1 MSNYLLGPR
10 GHHLIKQA
18 ALRLPIIR
26 TESMEPLDSIF
37 KLTPVN
43 SITAAGVARPFT
55 LSFAQQ
61 RMWFLDQLEP
71 HGSVYNIPIGLR
83 LRGPIDV
90 ESLERSLSEIVRR
103 HEVLRSTFPATGG
116 QPVQLVSASL
126 TLSLSVV
133 DLTTL
138 PAADRENEAH
148 RLASEEAERPF
159 DLAHGPLLRAQ
170 LLGLGPQDHV
180 LLLTVH
186 HIVFDAWSTRVLYR
200 ELTVLYEAFCEGQS
214 SPLAELPIQYVDFAQ
229 RQRDWLQ
236 GEMLDQ
242 ELSYWKKQLDRVS
255 TLQLPVD
262 RPRPA
267 VQSFRAAYESIVL
280 SKELTEA
287 VKTISLRARAT
298 LFMTLLAA
306 FKVLLCRYTGQEDI
320 AVGSPIANRG
330 RIEFE
335 GLIGLFLNTLV
346 LRTDLSRNPSFI
358 ELLERVREVAFDA
371 YAHQDLP
378 FEKLVE
384 ELNPERILNLT
395 PLFQVLFVFQN
406 DAVHELKLSG
416 LTASRFTRESNAT
429 QFDLSLIMAETDQGL
444 VARAQYN
451 ADLFEA
457 GTMQR
462 MLGHF
467 RTLLKGIVANPKQ
480 PILDLPLLE
489 SSERDRLL
497 LAWNDTQ
504 TDDPKNA
511 CVHNLF
517 EAQAERSPN
526 ATAVVVSSADS
537 DCGEDERLTYR
548 ELNRRANQLA
558 HHLKSLGVGAEVPV
572 AVCIER
578 SLGMVIAILG
588 ILKAGG
594 AYVPLDSA
602 YPKERLAF
610 MLEDAQVPVL
620 LTEQRLVEGLPE
632 HGAHV
637 VCLDTGWEAV
647 ARVSEENP
655 ASGATVENPA
665 YVIYTSGST
674 GKPKGV
680 QVPHRALVNF
690 LNSMRRQ
697 PGLTNHDTL
706 LAVTTLSFDIA
717 ALEIFLPLVTGA
729 CAIILSREVA
739 ADGVRLSKELT
750 KYVATTM
757 QATPVTWRML
767 VEAGWQGSDGLKVLC
782 GGEAL
787 PRELAAQL
795 LARCSSLWNLY
806 GPTETTIWSVI
817 CQVVKRDGPTPIGQ
831 PIANTQIYILDPL
844 LQPRPIGIPGQLY
857 IGGAGLARGYLNRPD
872 LTGEKFVPNP
882 FSGEPGARLYHTGDL
897 ARYLPDGNIEF
908 LGRTDHQVKVR
919 GFRIELGEIEAVLTA
934 NPGVRETVAIVRED
948 EPGKK
953 HLVAYVVARDEFALT
968 TSDLRGYLK
977 DKLPEYMIPSAF
989 MMLDAL
995 PLTANGKV
1003 DGKALPALDQTRPEL
1018 KEGFVAPRNSAEQTI
1033 AEIWAQVLEVD
1044 RVGVYDN
1051 FFDLGGHSLLATQ
1064 VMSRLREAFHIE
1076 IPLRALFENPTVV
1089 ELAVQ
1094 IQAQVKKLAPQK
1106 VGDLLV
1112 ELELLSDEEAERL
1125 LAQENFKE
1133 V

>member
-1 MSNYLLGPR
+1 MEFRDSTF
-10 GHHLIKQA
+10 KVT
-18 ALRLPIIR
+18 PINP
-26 TESMEPLDSIF
+26 T
-37 KLTPVN
+37 
-43 SITAAGVARPFT
+43 TAAAEALPFP

-71 HGSVYNIPIGLR
+71 DGSVYNIPIGVR
-83 LRGPIDV
+83 LRGPLHV
-90 ESLERSLSEIVRR
+90 ESLERSLNEIVRR
-103 HEVLRSTFPATGG
+103 HEALRAGFPSVGG
-116 QPVQLVSASL
+116 RPLQLISASL
-126 TLSLSVV
+126 TLSLSVA
-133 DLTTL
+133 DLTGF
-138 PAADRENEAH
+138 PAAERENEAQ
-148 RLASEEAERPF
+148 RLANEEAERPF
-159 DLAHGPLLRAQ
+159 DLVQGPLLRVA
-170 LLGLGPQDHV
+170 LLRVAPEDHV
-180 LLLTVH
+180 LLLTLH
-186 HIVFDAWSTRVLYR
+186 HIVYDAWSTRVLYR
-200 ELTVLYEAFCEGQS
+200 ELTVLYEAFSKGRS

-229 RQRDWLQ
+229 WQRDWLQ
-236 GEMLDQ
+236 GEVLDQ
-242 ELSYWKKQLDRVS
+242 ELSYWKKQLERVP
-255 TLQLPVD
+255 TLQLPID

-267 VQSFRAAYESIVL
+267 MQSFRAGFQSIVL
-280 SKELTEA
+280 SRELSEA
-287 VKTISLRARAT
+287 VKAISRREKTT
-298 LFMTLLAA
+298 LFMALLAA
-306 FKVLLCRYTGQEDI
+306 FKVLLCHYTEQEDI

-335 GLIGLFLNTLV
+335 GLIGFFLNTLV
-346 LRTDLSRNPSFI
+346 LRTDLSRNPSFL
-358 ELLERVREVAFDA
+358 ELLARVREVAFEA

-384 ELNPERILNLT
+384 ELNPERILNQT
-395 PLFQVLFVFQN
+395 PLFQVLFVLQN
-406 DAVHELKLSG
+406 DAMRELKLSG
-416 LTASRFTRESNAT
+416 LTVSRFTAEGNTT
-429 QFDLSLIMAETDQGL
+429 QFDLSLFMSETDQGL

-489 SSERDRLL
+489 SSERDQLL

-504 TDDPKNA
+504 TDDPKDA
-511 CVHNLF
+511 CVHKLF
-517 EAQAERSPN
+517 EVQAEKSPN
-526 ATAVVVSSADS
+526 ATAVVFSSADS
-537 DCGEDERLTYR
+537 DRGEDERLTYR

-558 HHLKSLGVGAEVPV
+558 NRLKSLGVGAEVPV

-578 SLGMVIAILG
+578 SLEMVIGILG

-594 AYVPLDSA
+594 AYVPMDPA

-610 MLEDAQVPVL
+610 MLKDAQVPVL

-647 ARVSEENP
+647 ARVNEDNP

-697 PGLTNHDTL
+697 PGLTNHETL

-729 CAIILSREVA
+729 CAVILSREVA
-739 ADGVRLSKELT
+739 SDGVRLSKELT
-750 KYVATTM
+750 RYGATTM

-795 LARCSSLWNLY
+795 LVRCSSLWNLY

-817 CQVVKRDGPTPIGQ
+817 AQVVKRDGPTPIGQ
-831 PIANTQIYILDPL
+831 PIANTQIYILDPH

-857 IGGAGLARGYLNRPD
+857 IGGAGLARGYLNRPE

-908 LGRTDHQVKVR
+908 LGRIDHQVKIR

-934 NPGVRETVAIVRED
+934 HPGVRESVAIVRED

-953 HLVAYVVARDEFALT
+953 RLVAYIVARDEFAPT
-968 TSDLRGYLK
+968 TSDLRSYLK
-977 DKLPEYMIPSAF
+977 DKLPEYMVPSAF

-995 PLTANGKV
+995 PLTLNGKV

-1018 KEGFVAPRNSAEQTI
+1018 KESFVAPRNAAERTI

-1076 IPLRALFENPTVV
+1076 IPLRALFENPTVA
-1089 ELAVQ
+1089 ELAMQ
-1094 IQAQVKKLAPQK
+1094 IQAQVKKFAPQK

-1112 ELELLSDEEAERL
+1112 ELESLSDEEAELL
-1125 LAQENFKE
+1125 LAQENFKR